1 VSPTKSTL
9 LLGALALA
17 FASAAQDRGKLL
29 GIKAGGDAKASAVLI
44 FADRPLSF
52 TTMKLAG
59 PPRVVVDF
67 ADTDIASARREL
79 TVEDGTVRRV
89 AMAPAGSRTARVVV
103 ELEAD
108 ADFDVRTVRNEV
120 ELRIAR
126 PSALASAERSG
137 SPAPQAAAP
146 KPPDQAA
153 AAPKPPDQAAAA
165 PKPPEQAAAAPKPPE
180 QAGAG
185 PRIPEQPAT
194 APGQAQPA
202 AEAPKQAE
210 AAAKP
215 PAQVESPPKQPAA
228 EPPPPL
234 PGTASSSPSQP
245 ARTSPPPAATEKPP
259 RAVPP
264 PAPASKPETQ
274 TRTGTEP
281 RTSPAEAAKI
291 ASLPKVSLVG
301 SAPEGPSPAAK
312 SPPPKAHANITG
324 VGFRPVGAGEVIVRG
339 DHPLTCD
346 VSAEGTAV
354 LLHLPGA
361 RIPLPNNRRPLDTR
375 FFDGAVQRI
384 VPLSVAGGTDVRIEL
399 RQPAEYKLEQSGS
412 VVTVTFSSPR

>member
-1 VSPTKSTL
+1 LSPTRSTL

-17 FASAAQDRGKLL
+17 FAAAADDRGKLL
-29 GIKAGGDAKASAVLI
+29 GIKAGGDAEASAVLI

-52 TTMKLAG
+52 TTMKLAD

-67 ADTDIASARREL
+67 ADTGIASARREL

-89 AMAPAGSRTARVVV
+89 AMATAGARTARVVV

-108 ADFDVRTVRNEV
+108 AEFDVRTVRNEV

-126 PSALASAERSG
+126 PSALASAEKGG
-137 SPAPQAAAP
+137 SATPQ
-146 KPPDQAA
+146 QAT
-153 AAPKPPDQAAAA
+153 PL
-165 PKPPEQAAAAPKPPE
+165 KPPEQAAAKPPEQGAAKPPEQGAAKPPE
-180 QAGAG
+180 QAAAK
-185 PRIPEQPAT
+185 PPEQGAARP
-194 APGQAQPA
+194 PEQAA
-202 AEAPKQAE
+202 AKPPEQ

-215 PAQVESPPKQPAA
+215 PAPSESAPKQPAA

-234 PGTASSSPSQP
+234 PATASSSQSEP
-245 ARTSPPPAATEKPP
+245 ARTSPPPAATAKAP

-264 PAPASKPETQ
+264 SAPPSKPQPQTQ
-274 TRTGTEP
+274 TQTQTGPGAAP
-281 RTSPAEAAKI
+281 RTSSAEAAKI

-301 SAPEGPSPAAK
+301 SAPASSAPAAK
-312 SPPPKAHANITG
+312 SGTAHANITG
-324 VGFRPVGAGEVIVRG
+324 VGFRPVGAGEVIVRS

-346 VSAEGTAV
+346 VTADGKAV

-361 RIPLPNNRRPLDTR
+361 RIPLPNNRRPLDTH

-384 VPLSVAGGTDVRIEL
+384 VPLAVAGGTDVRIEL
-399 RQPAEYKLEQSGS
+399 REPAEYKLEQSGA
-412 VVTVTFSSPR
+412 VLTVTFSSPR